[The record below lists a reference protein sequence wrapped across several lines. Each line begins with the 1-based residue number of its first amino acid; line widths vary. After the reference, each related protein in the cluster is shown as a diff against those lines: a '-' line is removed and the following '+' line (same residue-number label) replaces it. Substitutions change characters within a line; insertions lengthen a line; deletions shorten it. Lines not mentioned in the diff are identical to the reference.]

1 MCAILDSAV
10 VHEVF
15 GHDRPDA
22 GEGFRRWIDSERGQL
37 VIGGRLRGELVR
49 NHAFRPWLAEALRG
63 GRARS
68 LNDAEV
74 DERETT
80 LRQSGKCESN
90 DRHIIALAQLSNAR
104 LLYTNDDA
112 LTRDFGKKQLVDGPR
127 GKVYSTKSGGEFT
140 RGRRPLLQR
149 GDLCSPR

>member
-1 MCAILDSAV
+1 MCAILDNAV

-15 GHDRPDA
+15 GHGRPDA
-22 GEGFRRWIDSERGQL
+22 GEGFRRWTDSGKGQL
-37 VIGGRLRGELVR
+37 VIGGRLRAELVR

-74 DERETT
+74 DARETT
-80 LRQSGKCESN
+80 LRQSGTCESN
-90 DRHIIALAQLSNAR
+90 DQHIIALAQLSNAR

-112 LTRDFGKKQLVDGPR
+112 LTRDFGRKRLIDNPR

-140 RGRRPLLQR
+140 KSRRRLLQR